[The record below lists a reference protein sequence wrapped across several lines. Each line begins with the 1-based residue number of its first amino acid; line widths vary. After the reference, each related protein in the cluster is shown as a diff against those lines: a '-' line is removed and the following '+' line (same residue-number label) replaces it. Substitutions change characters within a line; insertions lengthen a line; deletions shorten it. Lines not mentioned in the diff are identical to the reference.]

1 LNYFYIL
8 ITSPRTHCR
17 IISFIKKLN
26 VIFLL
31 EIYSE
36 KKLLMLMALFYD
48 CKMVK
53 FHPKKN
59 PHLHYYY
66 LFYIIKKMDK
76 GYDDLKDLA

>member
-1 LNYFYIL
+1 
-8 ITSPRTHCR
+8 
-17 IISFIKKLN
+17 
-26 VIFLL
+26 
-31 EIYSE
+31 
-36 KKLLMLMALFYD
+36 MALFYD